1 MNKCFSSHLMMHLLI
16 GLGLGFFAAGF
27 VPSLWG
33 SNGVSFG
40 LVLVAAGFLGDFLV
54 NNTKGK
60 GKN

>member
-1 MNKCFSSHLMMHLLI
+1 MMHLLI